1 MLRSKPTRKCPS
13 SENSIIYSSQ
23 VVLKYSG
30 ADSARHLDV
39 HSCVHGSDLKKAWGT
54 LRMIVIKVAF
64 FNVRINRYAM
74 KMCVLAIQ
82 GTLDACKGF
91 SGGALFL

>member
-1 MLRSKPTRKCPS
+1 
-13 SENSIIYSSQ
+13 
-23 VVLKYSG
+23 
-30 ADSARHLDV
+30 
-39 HSCVHGSDLKKAWGT
+39 
-54 LRMIVIKVAF
+54 MIVIKVD

-91 SGGALFL
+91 SEGALFL